1 MDMEWNDEPTKFN
14 HLPDFCLDNI
24 LKHLN
29 LVDLT
34 MAANTTH
41 RLAHSASRVFRSN
54 FTNKEFAFNT
64 KGSEHILWLDDREC
78 EGDVEKIGL
87 LDCLT
92 TLRHFGPMIQKLII
106 DVPCQGILDRVIDV
120 CGSNLTELNI
130 LFSRKRLQLTRP
142 LPRLQKLKL
151 ITTHHS
157 VHDSWKRINQMF
169 PKLRCLYIQCGDRQF
184 LYNPTMIETI
194 PNLEKFSH
202 IGINYSESEKI
213 GQFKRF
219 FDFLN
224 KNHQITS
231 LRLDGR
237 LKILFNNM
245 NKIKWSTFDIS
256 DLNISTYGL
265 VNVRMFA
272 ELKNLQSLRISG
284 RCYNGMRGILFPKLE
299 VFSIDF
305 KGSGIEVV
313 RWKLGVSVKSSP
325 RLKELEF
332 QIAKTLEITPCLSSV
347 LPHECISRVSYM
359 VRHSNSNTSVI
370 RMK

>member
-1 MDMEWNDEPTKFN
+1 MEWDDETTKFN
-14 HLPDFCLDNI
+14 DLPDFCLDKI
-24 LKHLN
+24 LKYLD
-29 LVDLT
+29 LVNLT
-34 MAANTTH
+34 MAANTTN
-41 RLAHSASRVFRSN
+41 RLASSAVRVFRLK

-78 EGDVEKIGL
+78 ETDVEKIGL

-92 TLRHFGPMIQKLII
+92 TLRHFGPMIRKLII
-106 DVPCQGILDRVIDV
+106 DVPSQAFLDQVTEV
-120 CGSNLTELNI
+120 CGPNLTELNI
-130 LFSRKRLQLTRP
+130 LLSRKGLQLAQP
-142 LPRLQKLKL
+142 LPKLQKLKL
-151 ITTHHS
+151 ITTHHY
-157 VHDSWKRINQMF
+157 VTDSWKRINQMF
-169 PKLRCLYIQCGDRQF
+169 PELRCLHIQCGETQF
-184 LYNPTMIETI
+184 LYDQSMIETI

-213 GQFKRF
+213 RQFKRI

-224 KNHQITS
+224 RNHQITS
-231 LRLDGR
+231 LQLDGR

-245 NKIKWSTFDIS
+245 KQINWALFDIRY
-256 DLNISTYGL
+256 LNISTYGL

-272 ELKNLQSLRISG
+272 ELKNLHSLRISG

-305 KGSGIEVV
+305 KGSGLDVV

-332 QIAKTLEITPCLSSV
+332 KIAKTLEITPCLSSI
-347 LPHECISRVSYM
+347 LPSECLPRVSYM
-359 VRHSNSNTSVI
+359 VRHSNSNKRII